1 LGLALFIRL
10 LFWIDWN
17 GADPYNLPVVDAAT
31 FDSEA
36 RGRLDGSW
44 PGPTPFWQAPLY
56 SYFLS
61 GVYALFGERESMGRL
76 VQAVLGS
83 ITCLF
88 TWIIA
93 RRLFTTSWAPRAAF
107 GLVAFSGP
115 LLWLEG
121 QLLRETL
128 ATCLL
133 TVGVWTLLES
143 RARGQRWWLAAGI
156 FLGLTAA
163 ARENALLLI
172 PLAAAWLAWSLRDRR
187 AAATFVL
194 GALLPLA
201 PITWHNAVHG
211 RALIPISTSGGIN
224 FFLANNAQADET
236 LAIRPGRAWRELTAR
251 PWREERRLEPA
262 AQAAFFQREAIS
274 WIVRHPLEFV
284 SLSAKKCFQLVS
296 AVERKRNLD
305 LYEGASESWVL
316 RPLLWRFERFGFPFG
331 LFGPFALVGLAL
343 ALAIG
348 WKRLRTRAPDGTPD
362 VSPDR
367 DLIAMVAAGFLIALV
382 LFFPSARHRAPAL
395 PMLALLAIFGAQQ
408 LWLRWRAG
416 GSERGMAI
424 ASLSVAFLCTLVAP
438 LPAEQPGEAPF
449 LRATRLASVGRE
461 VEAEREYGLALGLDP
476 HNAEAWSDLAVLRG
490 RRGDLEGAS
499 FAAERAVTVD
509 STYARAWSDL
519 ASVAAARRATYRAHN
534 AYDRALRLEPDLDD
548 ARVGLARL
556 HLAQDRLDEA
566 ETVVHEG
573 LELSPRSPQLW
584 SLSAVCAQRRRD
596 PVRAESAL
604 REALR
609 WSPRE
614 ADIWNDLGVLL
625 VREGRNDEAV
635 SAFISAL
642 TSDPK
647 HPFALA
653 NLRRAQGR

>member
-1 LGLALFIRL
+1 
-10 LFWIDWN
+10 
-17 GADPYNLPVVDAAT
+17 
-31 FDSEA
+31 
-36 RGRLDGSW
+36 
-44 PGPTPFWQAPLY
+44 
-56 SYFLS
+56 
-61 GVYALFGERESMGRL
+61 MGRL
-76 VQAVLGS
+76 VQALLGS

-88 TWIIA
+88 TWMIA
-93 RRLFTTSWAPRAAF
+93 RRLFTSPSTPHWAQRWAPRAAF
-107 GLVAFSGP
+107 GIVAFSGP

-133 TVGVWTLLES
+133 TIGVWTLLES

-156 FLGLTAA
+156 LLGLTAA

-172 PLAAAWLAWSLRDRR
+172 PLAATWLAWSLRDRR
-187 AAATFVL
+187 AAAILVL
-194 GALLPLA
+194 GGLLPLA
-201 PITWHNAVHG
+201 PITWHNTVHG

-224 FFLANNAQADET
+224 LFLANNADADET

-262 AQAAFFQREAIS
+262 AQASFFQREAFS
-274 WIVRHPLEFV
+274 WIVRHPIEFL
-284 SLSAKKCFQLVS
+284 SLSAKKSFQIVS

-316 RPLLWRFERFGFPFG
+316 RPLLWRFDRFGFPFG
-331 LFGPFALVGLAL
+331 LVGPFALVGLSL
-343 ALAIG
+343 ALAMG
-348 WKRLRTRAPDGTPD
+348 WKRLRTQTQTQTPEA
-362 VSPDR
+362 SPDR
-367 DLIAMVAAGFLIALV
+367 DLIAIIAAGFLITLV
-382 LFFPSARHRAPAL
+382 LFFPSARHRAPVL
-395 PMLALLAIFGAQQ
+395 PMLALLAVFGAHQ
-408 LWLRWRAG
+408 LWLRWRARG
-416 GSERGMAI
+416 RERRWAVTNL
-424 ASLSVAFLCTLVAP
+424 AVSFLCTLAAP

-449 LRATRLASVGRE
+449 LRATRLASIGRDA
-461 VEAEREYGLALGLDP
+461 EAEREYGLSLGLDP

-490 RRGDLEGAS
+490 RRGDLEGAE
-499 FAAERAVTVD
+499 FAAERAVSVD

-519 ASVAAARRATYRAHN
+519 ASVAVARRESFRAEN
-534 AYDRALRLEPDLDD
+534 AYDRALRLEPDLDE

-556 HLAQDRLDEA
+556 QLAQDRVDEA
-566 ETVVHEG
+566 EELVHEG
-573 LELSPRSPQLW
+573 LELSPRSAQLW

-609 WSPRE
+609 WAPRD

-625 VREGRNDEAV
+625 VREGRSDEAV
-635 SAFISAL
+635 TAFISAL